1 MPPRDIKD
9 MNKARNI
16 LQIIN
21 LLNHRQTVTMD
32 TIRKTCNI
40 PERTAYR
47 YLNTISEAN
56 VPVYYDRTTKSY
68 TLARSGVLAMDDLS
82 LGEAVIVT
90 VALKLLQ
97 QQVNVEYGDDVE
109 KLVTKLLV
117 RQHFPVED
125 MRDMIEHKFERENGS
140 KDLSDLV
147 SSILIHAAM
156 ACEKQ
161 VRIHTRRGSN
171 AATTTL
177 KVDKPS
183 LVFKKHWRLGEGERF
198 EVGSSAAMEDIKKVT
213 IL

>member
-1 MPPRDIKD
+1 MSKSRK
-9 MNKARNI
+9 I

-32 TIRKTCNI
+32 TIRRTCNI

-56 VPVYYDRTTKSY
+56 VPVYYDHDTKSY
-68 TLARSGVLAMDDLS
+68 TLSRSGALNIDDLS
-82 LGEAVIVT
+82 LGEAVMVT

-97 QQVNVEYGDDVE
+97 QQVNMEYREDIE

-117 RQHFPVED
+117 RQRFPVED
-125 MRDMIEHKFERENGS
+125 MRDVIEHRFERETGS
-140 KDLSDLV
+140 GDLSELV

-156 ACEKQ
+156 ACQRQ
-161 VRIHTRRGSN
+161 VRLHTKGGN
-171 AATTTL
+171 GTTATTL
-177 KVDKPS
+177 KVEKPT
-183 LVFKKHWRLGEGERF
+183 LVFKKHWHLREGESLDS
-198 EVGSSAAMEDIKKVT
+198 GSAAAVSDIRKVT